1 MGSAARAIALI
12 HTEEGCLQRN
22 ASNNT
27 YTYHY
32 NLTDHLGNV
41 RATLQRIGPTTGN
54 VVQKHDYYPFG
65 KAKAIVTSGI
75 NKYLYNGKE
84 LQSEIGGQYDYGAR
98 FYDAEIG
105 RWNVVDPMSEMYS
118 SYSPYAYVGND
129 PILFHDPNG
138 MYRVGANGNI
148 TIDDPDEISSFF
160 NYLNNNSGASIND
173 MSNHIISAGNG
184 FSWELDAVTVT
195 GRSSFESGGW
205 LGDAQVRVSDAVG
218 LMGNINSVTTSHFG
232 FDGTKSALDYAG
244 GFYGAFG
251 TAVAPGNQWLGKNGK
266 YYNSSWGGNQYT
278 GSRSGAYRAAG
289 MYKWAGRGTV
299 VASVLVGGV
308 ETYRGYQMD
317 GGQFGYNAQRAA
329 ASSAGGLVGG
339 LAGAKVGASAGSAVG
354 VWFGGVGAVPGAII
368 GGFVGGL
375 VGGYTGSNVGERSI
389 NYYHGR

>member
-1 MGSAARAIALI
+1 
-12 HTEEGCLQRN
+12 
-22 ASNNT
+22 
-27 YTYHY
+27 
-32 NLTDHLGNV
+32 
-41 RATLQRIGPTTGN
+41 
-54 VVQKHDYYPFG
+54 
-65 KAKAIVTSGI
+65 
-75 NKYLYNGKE
+75 
-84 LQSEIGGQYDYGAR
+84 
-98 FYDAEIG
+98 
-105 RWNVVDPMSEMYS
+105 
-118 SYSPYAYVGND
+118 
-129 PILFHDPNG
+129 
-138 MYRVGANGNI
+138 MYRVDANGNI

-160 NYLNNNSGASIND
+160 NYLNNSSGASIND

-195 GRSSFESGGW
+195 GRTSFESGGW
-205 LGDAQVRVSDAVG
+205 LSDAQGRVSDAVG
-218 LMGNINSVTTSHFG
+218 LMGSINSVTTSHFG

-251 TAVAPGNQWLGKNGK
+251 RAVAPGNQWLGKNGK

-308 ETYRGYQMD
+308 ETYRGYQVD
-317 GGQFGYNAQRAA
+317 GGQFGYNAQRAI

-339 LAGAKVGASAGSAVG
+339 LAGAKVGASAGAAVG
-354 VWFGGVGAVPGAII
+354 VWFGGVGAVPGTII

>member
-1 MGSAARAIALI
+1 
-12 HTEEGCLQRN
+12 
-22 ASNNT
+22 
-27 YTYHY
+27 
-32 NLTDHLGNV
+32 
-41 RATLQRIGPTTGN
+41 
-54 VVQKHDYYPFG
+54 
-65 KAKAIVTSGI
+65 
-75 NKYLYNGKE
+75 
-84 LQSEIGGQYDYGAR
+84 
-98 FYDAEIG
+98 
-105 RWNVVDPMSEMYS
+105 
-118 SYSPYAYVGND
+118 
-129 PILFHDPNG
+129 
-138 MYRVGANGNI
+138 MYRVDANGNI
-148 TIDDPDEISSFF
+148 TIDNPTEISNYFG
-160 NYLNNNSGASIND
+160 YLNNNNGTSVND
-173 MSNHIISAGNG
+173 MFNYIKADNG
-184 FSWELDAVTVT
+184 FSWELDPITVVGSRT
-195 GRSSFESGGW
+195 SFERGDW
-205 LGDAQVRVSDAVG
+205 LGAFWGRVGDAQRLAN
-218 LMGNINSVTTSHFG
+218 NINSITTSHFG

-339 LAGAKVGASAGSAVG
+339 LAGAKVGASAGAAVG